1 MGLLAVAV
9 VLTTR
14 VLLDQTQSM
23 LEEESAKHPA
33 AIAVLQ
39 ANVESSQHAVTATS
53 GLCVVRVYTL
63 DRCSLASVA
72 CQLMKLQS
80 CS

>member
-23 LEEESAKHPA
+23 LGEESAKHPA

-53 GLCVVRVYTL
+53 GLCVVRVKYT
-63 DRCSLASVA
+63 
-72 CQLMKLQS
+72 
-80 CS
+80 